1 MITPEVQHARTEY
14 WEKIREVDP
23 DKLVFIDE
31 TGLWV
36 GMSRRVA
43 RALRGYRAYDLREFY
58 RGRKVT
64 VIGAIKRT
72 GVVAIRIIEGS
83 MKGDDF
89 KAFIQVDLAPK
100 LEVGEVVVMDNLNS
114 HHRPEIVEAIE
125 ALDASVTYLPV
136 YSPEFNPIEMM
147 WSQIKSFVRLFR
159 TKGMEALTGVIE
171 VAISLIDSEFLNHW
185 FTKCCYC
192 TE

>member
-1 MITPEVQHARTEY
+1 MITPEVQQARIDY

-31 TGLWV
+31 TGFWV
-36 GMSRRVA
+36 GMSRCVA

-58 RGRKVT
+58 RGKKVT
-64 VIGAIKRT
+64 AIGAIKRT
-72 GVVAIRIIEGS
+72 EVVALRILEAS
-83 MKGDDF
+83 MKGYDF
-89 KAFIQVDLAPK
+89 EAFIQADLVPK
-100 LEVGEVVVMDNLNS
+100 LEVGDVVVMDNLNS
-114 HHRPEIVEAIE
+114 HHRPEVAEAIE
-125 ALDASVTYLPV
+125 AVGASVVYLPV

-159 TKGMEALTGVIE
+159 TRGIEALTGVIE
-171 VAISLIDSEFLNHW
+171 VASSLIHAEFLNHW

>member
-1 MITPEVQHARTEY
+1 MEY
-14 WEKIREVDP
+14 WAKIREVDP

-31 TGLWV
+31 TGFWV
-36 GMSRRVA
+36 GMSRTVA

-58 RGRKVT
+58 RGKKVT
-64 VIGAIKRT
+64 VIGAIKCAE
-72 GVVAIRIIEGS
+72 VVAIKIIEGS

-89 KAFIQVDLAPK
+89 EAFIKIDLAPK

-114 HHRPEIVEAIE
+114 HHRPEVAESIE
-125 ALDASVTYLPV
+125 AVGASVAYLPI

-159 TKGMEALTGVIE
+159 TRGMEALTRVIE
-171 VAISLIDSEFLNHW
+171 VAISLIHSEFLNHC